1 MNGVIPNI
9 NKDLPAGTYQ
19 LREAEAPGGYRL
31 LDSSINFTV
40 TQQGVVELGAHPV
53 GVELTSAT
61 DDSTG
66 KRTYTVSIPNHPLPL
81 KIEKT
86 DANGTN
92 LPGAKFELTTFNSKD
107 KWVYLKDST
116 GNVLYNPIDMTT
128 LYEYELNDLPAGR
141 YKLTEKIAPE
151 GYIIRMRDVYFTIAA
166 DRTVTLTGA
175 DGTGDNPNVDASVS
189 RDSTTS
195 VYTITVKNNAGAEL
209 PKAGGSGTRPY
220 TVLGSILILGAGVLL
235 WRRRRTI

>member
-1 MNGVIPNI
+1 
-9 NKDLPAGTYQ
+9 
-19 LREAEAPGGYRL
+19 
-31 LDSSINFTV
+31 
-40 TQQGVVELGAHPV
+40 
-53 GVELTSAT
+53 
-61 DDSTG
+61 
-66 KRTYTVSIPNHPLPL
+66 
-81 KIEKT
+81 
-86 DANGTN
+86 
-92 LPGAKFELTTFNSKD
+92 
-107 KWVYLKDST
+107 
-116 GNVLYNPIDMTT
+116 MTT
-128 LYEYELNDLPAGR
+128 LFEYELNDLPAGR

-151 GYIIRMRDVYFTIAA
+151 GYIISMRDVYFTIAA